1 MVNVRPTQW
10 KATMQE
16 RPVFNPD
23 ADYSRDLAAG
33 IRQARVPRKERF
45 CLAEDADS
53 PGGIC
58 AERAGRIMNEAI
70 GFLYFAARAQESHG
84 PSREVDL
91 GWHVILSDTRV
102 YTAVCHAVA
111 GRFIHHNASDL
122 LGTDAAEGEPKCDT
136 TCGNEC
142 RPGGPGRSDPA
153 VGYRLVLGD

>member
-1 MVNVRPTQW
+1 MVKVRPTQW

-70 GFLYFAARAQESHG
+70 GFLYFAGAHRSLTARPARSISAGTSYSLIRAYTPQSAM
-84 PSREVDL
+84 PS
-91 GWHVILSDTRV
+91 
-102 YTAVCHAVA
+102 
-111 GRFIHHNASDL
+111 
-122 LGTDAAEGEPKCDT
+122 
-136 TCGNEC
+136 
-142 RPGGPGRSDPA
+142 PA
-153 VGYRLVLGD
+153 VSSTTMLPICSVLTQRRVSRSATPPAAMSADRAGPAGATRRSATASC